1 MPQLSQPG
9 DTTKECKIP
18 KKCWNEMLKFYG
30 CGKTGHKLAE
40 CRRKTQSLSRA
51 LTEPE
56 NIVEN
61 SGTGSLLAPEIKESD
76 LRPPIEECIVDK
88 LLLANGNHLKLVF
101 KVYKQQALEKRRRS
115 PMDIWVNIKLFLP

>member
-1 MPQLSQPG
+1 
-9 DTTKECKIP
+9 
-18 KKCWNEMLKFYG
+18 MLKFYG

-61 SGTGSLLAPEIKESD
+61 SGAGILLAPEIKESD
-76 LRPPIEECIVDK
+76 LRPSIEECIVDDK
-88 LLLANGNHLKLVF
+88 LLLANGKHLKLVF
-101 KVYKQQALEKRRRS
+101 KAYNK
-115 PMDIWVNIKLFLP
+115 P